1 MKKRRFMERLFN
13 VASEPQT
20 TSVRLASNDTDK
32 AGLFLN
38 IGRDGEKVAEK
49 LGHLAIQLSSLQ
61 TLSDEFRHVLDPVNE
76 FLLAHSGAQTRL
88 SELEA
93 LLSRDRQQNG
103 DLRRQLES
111 AAGRLAAVEDQLATD
126 QRQLVVV
133 RTELEAKDADIEQ
146 SKAASNELASKL
158 LTAERTLKA
167 EVQKAEGL
175 NDAQRGLKRDLGAI
189 EQELLAEQSKS
200 AALRDALSTAE
211 TEVDRLKTLV
221 GRIQPELF
229 RADRQISELERDLQT
244 TREALAASDV
254 RSNNLLDERSATESA
269 HTHDMSVLRDENMSL
284 RTRCESFESRLAS
297 SLSSLELA
305 RQSLAEQREHG
316 RHRERNLKDA
326 LEARA
331 DAERSAS
338 TLAEDN
344 HRLLKECEVL
354 TKSQNDARS
363 RCDMLAKAVAAKDN
377 VVDEGQYKI
386 ASLTNQL
393 AELMQRL
400 DRDRADH
407 EAASRKL
414 VEEVQAEKAE
424 RALAQGALMI
434 ARASREKLL
443 SEAQRAGSNTSLP
456 TSHGDLDLR
465 MDNGSDAK
473 VREFRPSGV
482 RE

>member
-167 EVQKAEGL
+167 EAQKAEAL

-200 AALRDALSTAE
+200 AVLRDALSTSE

-269 HTHDMSVLRDENMSL
+269 HAHDMSVLRDENMSL

-344 HRLLKECEVL
+344 HRLLKECEVV
-354 TKSQNDARS
+354 TKSQNDARL

-482 RE
+482 RD

>member
-1 MKKRRFMERLFN
+1 MTNRRFIERLFN
-13 VASEPQT
+13 TNPEPKL
-20 TSVRLASNDTDK
+20 TSDRVVSNDTDK
-32 AGLFLN
+32 AGIFLN

-61 TLSDEFRHVLDPVNE
+61 TLSDEFRQVLDPVNE
-76 FLLAHSGAQTRL
+76 FLSAHSGAQTRL

-93 LLSRDRQQNG
+93 LLSRDRQQSG

-111 AAGRLAAVEDQLATD
+111 AGSRLAAVEDQLATD
-126 QRQLVVV
+126 QRQLLVA
-133 RTELEAKDADIEQ
+133 RTELEAKEADIEH
-146 SKAASNELASKL
+146 SKTASNELASKL
-158 LTAERTLKA
+158 LAAERALKA
-167 EVQKAEGL
+167 EAQKAEAL
-175 NDAQRGLKRDLGAI
+175 NEAQRALKRDLGTV
-189 EQELLAEQSKS
+189 EQELLAEQSAS
-200 AALRDALSTAE
+200 ATLKDALSTSE

-229 RADRQISELERDLQT
+229 RADRQISELEKDLQT
-244 TREALAASDV
+244 TREALAVSDV
-254 RSNNLLDERSATESA
+254 RLNNLLDEKAAAESA
-269 HTHDMSVLRDENMSL
+269 HAHDMSVLRTENMGFQ
-284 RTRCESFESRLAS
+284 TRCEGLESRLAS
-297 SLSSLELA
+297 SLGSLDAA

-316 RHRERNLKDA
+316 RNRERNLKDA

-344 HRLLKECEVL
+344 RRLLKECETL
-354 TKSQNDARS
+354 TRSQNDARS
-363 RCDMLAKAVAAKDN
+363 RCDMLTKAVAAKDN
-377 VVDEGQYKI
+377 IVDEGQYKI

-407 EAASRKL
+407 EAANRRL

-443 SEAQRAGSNTSLP
+443 SEAQRGGANAALLSSQ
-456 TSHGDLDLR
+456 GDVAYR
-465 MDNGSDAK
+465 QDNGSDPK
-473 VREFRPSGV
+473 VREFRPSGI
-482 RE
+482 RD